1 MVVPDTKPVIRI
13 AFIGQSESF
22 DEWIDVETQSHRIQ
36 RLNARSNGR
45 KGSMNLV
52 REEVL
57 HLVKL
62 VPSPLGEIDKFALYR
77 EGCFMLPL
85 FIQLVNAFGAAGGFD
100 RLLSILQHTD
110 VSSNSIRSAS
120 LPGSVGDELLP
131 YSPSILHLIAA
142 VGPMHRV
149 LSKSFLASFGLSFLE
164 TSIAL
169 LMNLSMPCLRETPL
183 EALETALVS
192 LEQIAVSHFGR
203 NAATGRMIEP
213 TVLQIS
219 LQNLQ
224 SPYLNRRLGGL
235 KILTDLVKK
244 AANAVEYPSGLKI
257 VRSTTNGMEH
267 VSYRV
272 MPVLYHYTM
281 ASLVD
286 KLLLYVNIE
295 PLVLI
300 FVGNNAHDS
309 LMARIG
315 PVLCAMASQRKMD
328 ARLLRAMW
336 EAGLGVAD
344 RSHDVV
350 AWKCLSTVIAAMNI
364 DSLCV
369 SRPLSSTADND
380 TDRDLSLSPS
390 SSSAT
395 VGNKGGGTPIDFS
408 VQDMLDSVRELG
420 VSSISDAVVDIVV
433 SVASRCQALMRD
445 SVDEAFFLN
454 RNDQPAHGSGGG
466 GGGAC
471 SSAHCASGNYFT
483 DISRS
488 RSSSDN
494 PLRGLAAYDAY
505 DRSLSILWEWIQ
517 DGSGVSTAVVDIC
530 LTKLESLLNQFVLS
544 STHHRHDI
552 EEKDEA
558 ESSLRSH
565 GLQWFCLSDLV
576 IKAIEDIR
584 LQRRNLVPSVR
595 VLRIVLCS
603 WAVPPRSRREDD
615 DSTTGSI
622 IIEEPSSHGERRGP
636 QQQLMPSRAALVGH
650 LEEQFSF
657 ITTLSSAI
665 INTKATLQQ
674 LVRDTLHIADDR
686 LACENLHTAQP
697 RQLQEQINA
706 LKAADSRYDNISQL
720 EQLLDFLLF
729 FLRASDPSAPLLMP
743 YRSVKS
749 IWDAIVLQPHSSREV
764 DAVIGF
770 LSYLVLGGSVQGQR
784 GSRPRPKRTALCSRE
799 DVETAFWELLCYSD
813 AGPPSISSSSSS
825 PSAAIDIDR
834 NFSRS
839 PFFSIKAFECVEK
852 WFKWL
857 HHSERSVSGAP
868 SPSSSSST
876 GRASVIDVF
885 ATIVFSCAV
894 DDVAGRAVRFITSL
908 PHTLYHL
915 DTEASRH
922 FIRQFMNDLLT
933 RCMDEFTRIGL
944 TATAGFDSKLTRV
957 LLLLDGVLQQSS
969 SNQLYPDRFYV
980 PPHGVIDR
988 GGCVSFKVSSSSKKM
1003 KGLSGAV
1010 VLHLGDT
1017 VQQLLRAVA
1026 EKVHSTVA
1034 DIKVFRQGKELSV
1047 QEEGS
1052 KPISQLPMIGFC
1064 SQGSSII
1071 EDAVTVTER
1080 PKFITS
1086 SSSSDC
1092 STSTTLQDHDTTND
1106 NNNKSDTIHHV
1117 GTVDCKGLDD
1127 DAVVNDEIVM
1137 MPPGLMLSRTTK
1149 YFDRLFSLLRGS
1161 RNPSVVDRLWDLI
1174 TRIPSSEEVL
1184 HRWLELPVE
1193 DVQDCLLRFDL
1204 PRDDDD
1210 DSQQSSLLSVLVYD
1224 LQIVHMLLQPVARA
1238 EDLVQLLSSQ
1248 SSTRCMQP
1256 LIDRNLLRDWPSR
1269 FISKHGLRALYRAQK
1284 WIDEVLDVYLKS
1296 SSSDG
1301 VKGLQGVSPQ
1311 LLQTASSLS
1320 STMLRAFWIRIC
1332 RCQSSHLLAATAA
1345 AAPFQYPSARSPS
1358 SIGGADAADE
1368 GEGLLLHAEWGWTLD
1383 SAIDMNREE
1392 SQLGVL
1398 SSLLHSTV
1406 SSMNAL
1412 HRFSTDP
1419 YFDESSSSLYGGATS
1434 NGTVVERKKR
1444 GSALLDT
1451 LSNQFIVMMSVATLM
1466 LERDAQQDLL
1476 HSTDCDSM
1484 VEQMVLMGPDSC
1496 YYCPLAA
1503 EMSDWFVRAIA
1514 SFIRWLSSHEGSSID
1529 NNSSVREV
1537 TVKRDGKYA
1546 GIDRFND
1553 LMLRTALRFRP
1564 SAAAYDMS
1572 MGTDGS
1578 SVGRKYKALF
1588 HLLDALLSGPTSKY
1602 LSSAVSDEV
1611 RAVESSAVI
1620 RELRTVQGAMHRQ
1633 TGDFLEMPNYSSG
1646 SGSIADPSSSPSS
1659 SLVEG
1664 SLMVVAGLVSG
1675 RDEVIAALL
1684 RSDPIIADFLLI
1696 DCLGLMPI
1704 PDCLADHLCKDQ
1716 ATRYLHLL
1724 EIMMHDTST

>member
-1 MVVPDTKPVIRI
+1 VIRI

-120 LPGSVGDELLP
+120 LPGSVADELLP

-235 KILTDLVKK
+235 KLLTDLVKK

-286 KLLLYVNIE
+286 KLLVYVNIE
-295 PLVLI
+295 PLVQI
-300 FVGNNAHDS
+300 FVGSNAHDS

-315 PVLCAMASQRKMD
+315 PVLCAMVSQRKMD

-344 RSHDVV
+344 RSHDVA
-350 AWKCLSTVIAAMNI
+350 AWKCLSTVIASMNI

-369 SRPLSSTADND
+369 CPPPADND
-380 TDRDLSLSPS
+380 TDLSQSPS
-390 SSSAT
+390 ST
-395 VGNKGGGTPIDFS
+395 TIGGKEGGTPIDFS
-408 VQDMLDSVRELG
+408 VQDMLDSVWEIG
-420 VSSISDAVVDIVV
+420 ATSISDAVVDIVV

-454 RNDQPAHGSGGG
+454 RHDQSAHGSGGG
-466 GGGAC
+466 GGD
-471 SSAHCASGNYFT
+471 SSAYSASGNYFT
-483 DISRS
+483 DII
-488 RSSSDN
+488 SSSSSADN
-494 PLRGLAAYDAY
+494 PLRGLAAYEAY

-530 LTKLESLLNQFVLS
+530 LSKLESLLNQFVLA
-544 STHHRHDI
+544 THHRHDT
-552 EEKDEA
+552 EDKSEV

-576 IKAIEDIR
+576 IKAIDDIR

-603 WAVPPRSRREDD
+603 WAVPPRSRREDGD
-615 DSTTGSI
+615 CTSSI
-622 IIEEPSSHGERRGP
+622 TIIEEPPSHGERRGP
-636 QQQLMPSRAALVGH
+636 QQQLIPSRAALVEH

-657 ITTLSSAI
+657 IATLSSAI
-665 INTKATLQQ
+665 INTKATLRQ
-674 LVRDTLHIADDR
+674 LV
-686 LACENLHTAQP
+686 CESLHTTDDHLADLHTTQP
-697 RQLQEQINA
+697 LHLQEQINA
-706 LKAADSRYDNISQL
+706 LKAADSRYDYIFQL

-729 FLRASDPSAPLLMP
+729 FLRSSASDPSSAPLLMP
-743 YRSVKS
+743 YSCMKS
-749 IWDAIVLQPHSSREV
+749 IWDAIVLQPHSTREV

-770 LSYLVLGGSVQGQR
+770 FSYLVLGGSVQGQR

-813 AGPPSISSSSSS
+813 AGRSSSSSSSSSS
-825 PSAAIDIDR
+825 PAAIDIIIIDR

-857 HHSERSVSGAP
+857 QLASSGV
-868 SPSSSSST
+868 PSSSSSS
-876 GRASVIDVF
+876 GRGSVIDVF

-915 DTEASRH
+915 DTEASRQL
-922 FIRQFMNDLLT
+922 IRQFMNDLLT
-933 RCMDEFTRIGL
+933 RCMDESTKIGL
-944 TATAGFDSKLTRV
+944 SAAATTDAITGFDSKLTRV

-969 SNQLYPDRFYV
+969 NNQLYPDRFHV
-980 PPHGVIDR
+980 PPHGMLDR
-988 GGCVSFKVSSSSKKM
+988 GGSVSFKVSSSSKKM

-1026 EKVHSTVA
+1026 EQVHSTVA
-1034 DIKVFRQGKELSV
+1034 DIKVFRQGKELSM

-1052 KPISQLPMIGFC
+1052 KLISQLPMIGFC

-1080 PKFITS
+1080 PKFIMS
-1086 SSSSDC
+1086 NSSSDC
-1092 STSTTLQDHDTTND
+1092 STSTALQDHDTSTD
-1106 NNNKSDTIHHV
+1106 NNNNIKSDIIHHV

-1127 DAVVNDEIVM
+1127 EAVADDEIVM

-1149 YFDRLFSLLRGS
+1149 YFDRLLSLLRGS

-1184 HRWLELPVE
+1184 HRWLELPVD
-1193 DVQDCLLRFDL
+1193 DVQDYLLRFDL
-1204 PRDDDD
+1204 PLDD

-1224 LQIVHMLLQPVARA
+1224 LQIVQMLLQPVARA
-1238 EDLVQLLSSQ
+1238 EDLVQL
-1248 SSTRCMQP
+1248 QP
-1256 LIDRNLLRDWPSR
+1256 LIDRDLLRDWPSR
-1269 FISKHGLRALYRAQK
+1269 FISKHGLRALHRAQQ
-1284 WIDEVLDVYLKS
+1284 WIDEVLDIYLRS
-1296 SSSDG
+1296 SSIDG

-1332 RCQSSHLLAATAA
+1332 RCQSSRSLAATAA
-1345 AAPFQYPSARSPS
+1345 AVPFQYPSVRSPS

-1368 GEGLLLHAEWGWTLD
+1368 GEGLLLHAEWGWRLD
-1383 SAIDMNREE
+1383 SAIDMDREE
-1392 SQLGVL
+1392 LGVL
-1398 SSLLHSTV
+1398 SEDATDLSALLHSTV

-1419 YFDESSSSLYGGATS
+1419 YFDDSSSSLYGGAPS
-1434 NGTVVERKKR
+1434 NGTVAERKKR

-1451 LSNQFIVMMSVATLM
+1451 LSNQFIVMMSIATLM

-1476 HSTDCDSM
+1476 HQADCDSM

-1496 YYCPLAA
+1496 DYCPLAA
-1503 EMSDWFVRAIA
+1503 EMSYWFVRAIA
-1514 SFIRWLSSHEGSSID
+1514 SFIRWLSSYEDSSIY
-1529 NNSSVREV
+1529 NSSVREV
-1537 TVKRDGKYA
+1537 TVRRDGKYA

-1553 LMLRTALRFRP
+1553 QMLRTALRHRP
-1564 SAAAYDMS
+1564 SAAAYDMT
-1572 MGTDGS
+1572 MGTDS
-1578 SVGRKYKALF
+1578 SSLGRKYKALF

-1602 LSSAVSDEV
+1602 LSSAASDEV

-1620 RELRTVQGAMHRQ
+1620 RELRAVQGGMHRQ
-1633 TGDFLEMPNYSSG
+1633 TADFLEMPNHSSG
-1646 SGSIADPSSSPSS
+1646 SGSMTNSSSTSPPS

-1664 SLMVVAGLVSG
+1664 SLMIVTGLVSG
-1675 RDEVIAALL
+1675 RDEVIATLL
-1684 RSDPIIADFLLI
+1684 RSDPTIADFLLI

-1716 ATRYLHLL
+1716 ATRYLYLL
-1724 EIMMHDTST
+1724 EIMLHHLMVHDTWYHCVP

>member
-1 MVVPDTKPVIRI
+1 MIRI

-57 HLVKL
+57 YLAKL
-62 VPSPLGEIDKFALYR
+62 VPSPLGEIDNFALYR

-120 LPGSVGDELLP
+120 LPGSAGDELLP
-131 YSPSILHLIAA
+131 YSPSILHLIAV

-257 VRSTTNGMEH
+257 VRSTTNSIEH

-286 KLLLYVNIE
+286 KLLLHVNIE
-295 PLVLI
+295 PIVQV
-300 FVGNNAHDS
+300 FVGSHAHDS

-336 EAGLGVAD
+336 GAGLGVVD
-344 RSHDVV
+344 RSHDVA

-369 SRPLSSTADND
+369 CRPLADND
-380 TDRDLSLSPS
+380 TDLSQSPS
-390 SSSAT
+390 SSSSSAT
-395 VGNKGGGTPIDFS
+395 IGGKGGGTPIDFS
-408 VQDMLDSVRELG
+408 VQDMLGSVRELG
-420 VSSISDAVVDIVV
+420 ASSISDAVVDIVV

-466 GGGAC
+466 GGGG
-471 SSAHCASGNYFT
+471 SSPHSASGNYFT
-483 DISRS
+483 DIS
-488 RSSSDN
+488 SSSDN
-494 PLRGLAAYDAY
+494 PLRGLAAYQAY

-530 LTKLESLLNQFVLS
+530 LTKLESLLNQFVLA
-544 STHHRHDI
+544 THHRHGIDD
-552 EEKDEA
+552 KDEA
-558 ESSLRSH
+558 DSSLRSH

-603 WAVPPRSRREDD
+603 WAVPPRGRREDD
-615 DSTTGSI
+615 DSTGSI
-622 IIEEPSSHGERRGP
+622 TEEPPSHGERRGP
-636 QQQLMPSRAALVGH
+636 QQQLIPSRAALVEH

-657 ITTLSSAI
+657 IATLSSAI
-665 INTKATLQQ
+665 INTKATLRQ
-674 LVRDTLHIADDR
+674 LVCESLHTADDR
-686 LACENLHTAQP
+686 LADLHTTQP
-697 RQLQEQINA
+697 LQLQEQINA
-706 LKAADSRYDNISQL
+706 LKAADSRYDYISQL

-729 FLRASDPSAPLLMP
+729 FLRASDPSTPLLMP
-743 YRSVKS
+743 YRCMKS

-764 DAVIGF
+764 DAVISF

-813 AGPPSISSSSSS
+813 AGRCSSSS
-825 PSAAIDIDR
+825 ALDVIIIDR

-857 HHSERSVSGAP
+857 QLAEMSVTGA
-868 SPSSSSST
+868 SSSSS
-876 GRASVIDVF
+876 GRTSVIDVF

-915 DTEASRH
+915 DTEASRQL
-922 FIRQFMNDLLT
+922 IRQFMNDLLT
-933 RCMDEFTRIGL
+933 RCMDESTRIGL
-944 TATAGFDSKLTRV
+944 IAAATTDAIAGFDSKLTRV

-969 SNQLYPDRFYV
+969 NNQLYPDRFHI
-980 PPHGVIDR
+980 PPHGMLDR

-1026 EKVHSTVA
+1026 EQVHSTVA
-1034 DIKVFRQGKELSV
+1034 DIKVFRQGKELSMH
-1047 QEEGS
+1047 EEGS

-1080 PKFITS
+1080 PKFIMS
-1086 SSSSDC
+1086 NSSSDC
-1092 STSTTLQDHDTTND
+1092 STSTALQDHDTSTDNS
-1106 NNNKSDTIHHV
+1106 NNNNNIKSDIIHHV

-1127 DAVVNDEIVM
+1127 DAVADDEIVM

-1149 YFDRLFSLLRGS
+1149 YFDRLLSLLRGS

-1184 HRWLELPVE
+1184 HRWLELPVD

-1204 PRDDDD
+1204 PRHDDDDD

-1238 EDLVQLLSSQ
+1238 EDLVQL
-1248 SSTRCMQP
+1248 QP
-1256 LIDRNLLRDWPSR
+1256 LIDRDLLGDWPSR
-1269 FISKHGLRALYRAQK
+1269 FISKHGLRALHRAQQ
-1284 WIDEVLDVYLKS
+1284 WIDEVLDIYLRS
-1296 SSSDG
+1296 SSIDG

-1332 RCQSSHLLAATAA
+1332 RCQSSRSLSATAA
-1345 AAPFQYPSARSPS
+1345 AVPFQCPSARSPS
-1358 SIGGADAADE
+1358 LIGGADAADE
-1368 GEGLLLHAEWGWTLD
+1368 GEGLLLHAEWGWRLD
-1383 SAIDMNREE
+1383 SAIDLDREE
-1392 SQLGVL
+1392 LGVL
-1398 SSLLHSTV
+1398 SEDAADISALLHSTV

-1412 HRFSTDP
+1412 HRFSTDR
-1419 YFDESSSSLYGGATS
+1419 YFDDSSSFLYGGAPS

-1451 LSNQFIVMMSVATLM
+1451 LSNQFIVMMSIATLM

-1476 HSTDCDSM
+1476 HPADSDSM
-1484 VEQMVLMGPDSC
+1484 VEQMVLMGPDNC
-1496 YYCPLAA
+1496 DHCPLAA

-1514 SFIRWLSSHEGSSID
+1514 SFIRWLSSREDSSID
-1529 NNSSVREV
+1529 NSSVREV

-1553 LMLRTALRFRP
+1553 QMLRTALRYRP
-1564 SAAAYDMS
+1564 SSAAAYDMT
-1572 MGTDGS
+1572 MGTDSS

-1602 LSSAVSDEV
+1602 LSSAASDEV

-1620 RELRTVQGAMHRQ
+1620 RELRAVQGVMHRQ
-1633 TGDFLEMPNYSSG
+1633 TADFLEMPNYSSG
-1646 SGSIADPSSSPSS
+1646 SGAIADSSFSSPPS

-1664 SLMVVAGLVSG
+1664 SLMVVTGLVSG

-1684 RSDPIIADFLLI
+1684 RSDPTIVDFLLI

-1716 ATRYLHLL
+1716 ATRYLYLL
-1724 EIMMHDTST
+1724 EIMLQHMMVHDTCV